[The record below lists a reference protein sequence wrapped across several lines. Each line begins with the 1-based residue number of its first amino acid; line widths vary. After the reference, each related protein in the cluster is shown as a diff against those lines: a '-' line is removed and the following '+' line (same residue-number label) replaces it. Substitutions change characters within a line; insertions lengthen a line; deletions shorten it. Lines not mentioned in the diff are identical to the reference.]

1 MEIIKNF
8 INEDG
13 IVKSWPSKRSK
24 KEAVLEYLAAKFEKD
39 KIYAEKEVNDLLN
52 KWHTFNDAPLL
63 RRELYD
69 LKYLDRERDCSKYW
83 VQIQNKEN

>member
-1 MEIIKNF
+1 METIKHF

-13 IVKSWPSKRSK
+13 IVKAWPSKRSK
-24 KEAVLEYLAAKFEKD
+24 KLAVLEYLSKKFEKD
-39 KIYAEKEVNDLLN
+39 RNYTEKEINIILN

-69 LKYLDRERDCSKYW
+69 AKHLDREIDCSKYW
-83 VQIQNKEN
+83 LRVKEE